1 VKKRKGMFL
10 NSERKWAGVSG
21 GVDCNT
27 QIHKD
32 NSLVGKKPKDA
43 GFTII
48 RAHARE
54 RVKSRPPLP
63 RPPIH
68 VKKSP

>member
-1 VKKRKGMFL
+1 
-10 NSERKWAGVSG
+10 
-21 GVDCNT
+21 
-27 QIHKD
+27 
-32 NSLVGKKPKDA
+32 LVGKKPKDA

-63 RPPIH
+63 PPIH
-68 VKKSP
+68 VKKPMISGFTKCKTSLGFSFFSPHSTS